1 MLILFPSI
9 SVMNNILLVAMLP
22 LVQGSYV
29 TEFKEGSAA
38 AVDFYRE
45 WHALISKAFGG
56 AKESDLVLAYSIVAP
71 EVSQYDAFKDF
82 LEIGIMKKRYV
93 ADGSCD
99 YSIGYFQMKPS
110 FVESLENEVFKS
122 ASLKKKY
129 GKMLAYSRGKSK
141 RTVRKER
148 LDRLSE
154 TEWQIRYL
162 AIYVDVAKQR
172 TAKWG
177 LKSSEEKLRYWAS
190 MYNAGFYLS
199 KARVKQ
205 RQTVRQFP
213 RSTTKYNYSAV
224 AVELY
229 RRLLKRK

>member
-1 MLILFPSI
+1 
-9 SVMNNILLVAMLP
+9 MLP
-22 LVQGSYV
+22 LVQGSYI
-29 TEFKEGSAA
+29 TEYKEGSAA

-45 WHALISKAFGG
+45 WHTRISKAFSG

-82 LEIGIMKKRYV
+82 LEMGIMKKKYV

-122 ASLKKKY
+122 VSLKKKY
-129 GKMLAYSRGKSK
+129 GKQLAYSRGKNK
-141 RTVRKER
+141 RNVRKER
-148 LDRLSE
+148 LERLCE

-162 AIYVDVAKQR
+162 AIYVDVARQR

-199 KARVKQ
+199 KTRIRQ
-205 RQTVRQFP
+205 RQTVKQFP
-213 RSTTKYNYSAV
+213 RSTAKYNYSAV

-229 RRLLKRK
+229 KRLLKHE